1 MSQAPTSGRVFRVRA
16 VQVSYDDAE
25 SVTDRV
31 RRVADLVREQ
41 RGADLIVLPELW
53 APGYFYFSEW
63 VSRAELLD
71 GPTVS
76 VLAEAAAE
84 VGAFVH
90 AGSILERAP
99 EGGPHAGEPG
109 SRRLWNTSIVL
120 GRNGSRIA
128 QYRKIHPFGFGEG
141 EPTLI
146 DPGTSIST
154 AVVSHPQVPG
164 DITVGLATCYDLR
177 FPELFRQLTAV
188 GATIFTI
195 PAAWPAARREH
206 WEVLGRARAIENQ
219 AFVIQCNTGGTHGG
233 VTLGGHSQIISPRG
247 DVLAQAGESQE
258 VLAVDIDLDDLENY
272 RRTFPVLADRRL

>member
-1 MSQAPTSGRVFRVRA
+1 MSRAGAAGRVLRVRV
-16 VQVSYDDAE
+16 VQVAYDDRE

-31 RRVADLVREQ
+31 HRVADLVRGQ
-41 RGADLIVLPELW
+41 RDADLIVLPELW
-53 APGYFYFSEW
+53 APGYFTFAEWSE
-63 VSRAELLD
+63 RAELLD

-76 VLAEAAAE
+76 LLAEAAAQ

-90 AGSILERAP
+90 AGSILERAA
-99 EGGPHAGEPG
+99 EGRPRSGEPG

-120 GRNGSRIA
+120 GRDGSCIA

-154 AVVSHPQVPG
+154 ALLGHEHDPG
-164 DITVGLATCYDLR
+164 GITLGLATCYDLR
-177 FPELFRQLTAV
+177 FPELFRQLAAV
-188 GATIFTI
+188 GSTIFAI

-233 VTLGGHSQIISPRG
+233 VELGGHSQVISPRG
-247 DVLAQAGESQE
+247 E
-258 VLAVDIDLDDLENY
+258 VLARAGAGEEVLTVDIDLDELEDY
-272 RRTFPVLADRRL
+272 RQAFPVLADRRL